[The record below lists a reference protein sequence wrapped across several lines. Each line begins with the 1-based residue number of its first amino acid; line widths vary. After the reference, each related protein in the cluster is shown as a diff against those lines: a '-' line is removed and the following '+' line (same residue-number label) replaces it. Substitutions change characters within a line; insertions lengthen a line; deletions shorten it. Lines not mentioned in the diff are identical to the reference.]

1 MGCVFVSSL
10 SGDDIYIIVVFIVT
24 QRSLI
29 EECKRKTGIGG
40 MDVHAASI
48 RADGHLA
55 HNSSRLDRVGL
66 SKMELE
72 FLRAIPLWQI
82 LFW

>member
-10 SGDDIYIIVVFIVT
+10 FGDEINIIVVFIVT

-55 HNSSRLDRVGL
+55 HNSSRLDRVCL
-66 SKMELE
+66 NKMD
-72 FLRAIPLWQI
+72 
-82 LFW
+82 